1 MAVLLLYGV
10 RMGFSIKEA
19 IDVYIRSNISGDMEV
34 RVDES
39 PDIIG
44 IGRRDGKIVPI
55 VRPGSTLT
63 AEEIMQ
69 KAGID
74 LSRRPR
80 RGTTVLSPDI
90 KIITISPR
98 SRKRPPGRLH

>member
-1 MAVLLLYGV
+1 
-10 RMGFSIKEA
+10 MGFSIKEA
-19 IDVYIRSNISGDMEV
+19 IAAYMRSSLEGDMAV
-34 RVDES
+34 KVDES
-39 PDIIG
+39 PDIIAV
-44 IGRRDGKIVPI
+44 GRRDGKIVPI

-80 RGTTVLSPDI
+80 RGTTVLSSDI
-90 KIITISPR
+90 RILTVSR
-98 SRKRPPGRLH
+98 SRRRPPGRRQ